1 MRALFVSIAPI
12 LHLTRV
18 TTAFAAIANIWF
30 VILWS
35 RASAP
40 HEVGA
45 VTTSGAPTWALLL
58 AGAVTAVGLFAF
70 AAALNDTLDLRR
82 DRVLHPLRPLPSGR
96 LNFDAAVG
104 LLVIALMVANLGAT
118 ALGTGAVLMCIVT
131 ALAALFFH
139 GAAKFVPSV
148 GLVALSLIYGAH
160 MMIPNVDLVFVWP
173 VWLVMTHALLV
184 GAVTHRLGQRRPAL
198 SAPAIVA
205 ATLGWAFWSS
215 VLLYVGWSRA
225 GTLWP
230 EWVHPMAG
238 IGPALLA
245 ALFVV
250 FAWRKARVSGSG
262 PRAAE
267 KITRYGALWIALYD
281 TAWLVGQGYVKAAFV
296 LGGLTALGFAG
307 MTVLRELYALIEH
320 PLTYRR

>member
-18 TTAFAAIANIWF
+18 TTAFAAVANIWF
-30 VILWS
+30 VILWT
-35 RASAP
+35 RASG
-40 HEVGA
+40 EFEGGDI
-45 VTTSGAPTWALLL
+45 VTDTTPTSALLA

-70 AAALNDTLDLRR
+70 AAALNDMLDVRR
-82 DRVLHPLRPLPSGR
+82 DRVLHPLRPLPSGS
-96 LNFDAAVG
+96 LNMDAAVG
-104 LLVIALMVANLGAT
+104 LVIVSLMVAILGAA
-118 ALGTGAVLMCIVT
+118 ALGTPAVFMCVLT
-131 ALAALFFH
+131 AGAALFYH

-160 MMIPNVDLVFVWP
+160 MMIPNVELTFVWP

-198 SAPAIVA
+198 SPQAIVA
-205 ATLGWAFWSS
+205 ATLGWAFWSC
-215 VLLYVGWSRA
+215 VLLYVGWARA

-230 EWVHPMAG
+230 EFVRPTAA

-245 ALFVV
+245 VGFVAL
-250 FAWRKARVSGSG
+250 AWRKSRRSGSG
-262 PRAAE
+262 ARAAE
-267 KITRYGALWIALYD
+267 KITRYGALWLSLYG
-281 TAWLVGQGYVKAAFV
+281 TAWLLGQGYTRQAIV

-307 MTVLRELYALIEH
+307 MTVLRELYALIEQ